1 MFDVLGDARAALA
14 SVVKPSKDPMLSVGP
29 GRLALAKLETALAG
43 QFDAPYRL
51 KDALAPIVKDY
62 DYIILDTPPS
72 LGILTVNALVAS
84 THLLVPI
91 QAAYFAIEGTDDL
104 LETYERIRA
113 RPNPQLK
120 MLGVVITLY
129 DKRTNIA
136 KDTHGQIRAVFGGML
151 FKTKIGKNVRLEEVR
166 RTRKRYSHLR
176 RSPLGRWSTKSW
188 QRRLYN
194 VSKRLGLPVT
204 LKMRHDAHY
213 VESLTSYSGATIGR
227 MLPVEQIRP
236 NPEQPRKALGD
247 LRELADSIRQKG
259 VLEPLLVRFVPREDC
274 YYIISGERRYH
285 AARAAGLREVPC
297 IEKSADEAETLEI
310 SLIENIQRKDLT
322 PFEEAEGLQRL
333 AEQFD
338 YSHEEL
344 AKKLGKARSSVS
356 ETLSL
361 RSIPESLRKK
371 CVENGVTTK
380 SLLLQIARQPTERKM
395 LELFA
400 RILQSG
406 LTRDE
411 ARKVRSDEKD
421 GPQKPQPFIFQYEP
435 ENEAFRF
442 RLQFKKSHVSRDEL
456 IRTLREILA
465 QLEGTSEADST
476 AA

>member
-1 MFDVLGDARAALA
+1 
-14 SVVKPSKDPMLSVGP
+14 
-29 GRLALAKLETALAG
+29 
-43 QFDAPYRL
+43 
-51 KDALAPIVKDY
+51 
-62 DYIILDTPPS
+62 
-72 LGILTVNALVAS
+72 
-84 THLLVPI
+84 
-91 QAAYFAIEGTDDL
+91 
-104 LETYERIRA
+104 
-113 RPNPQLK
+113 
-120 MLGVVITLY
+120 
-129 DKRTNIA
+129 
-136 KDTHGQIRAVFGGML
+136 
-151 FKTKIGKNVRLEEVR
+151 
-166 RTRKRYSHLR
+166 
-176 RSPLGRWSTKSW
+176 
-188 QRRLYN
+188 
-194 VSKRLGLPVT
+194 LPVT

-322 PFEEAEGLQRL
+322 PFEEADGLQRL

-344 AKKLGKARSSVS
+344 AKRLGKARSSVS

-361 RSIPESLRKK
+361 RNIPESLRKK

>member
-1 MFDVLGDARAALA
+1 
-14 SVVKPSKDPMLSVGP
+14 
-29 GRLALAKLETALAG
+29 
-43 QFDAPYRL
+43 
-51 KDALAPIVKDY
+51 
-62 DYIILDTPPS
+62 
-72 LGILTVNALVAS
+72 
-84 THLLVPI
+84 
-91 QAAYFAIEGTDDL
+91 
-104 LETYERIRA
+104 
-113 RPNPQLK
+113 
-120 MLGVVITLY
+120 
-129 DKRTNIA
+129 
-136 KDTHGQIRAVFGGML
+136 
-151 FKTKIGKNVRLEEVR
+151 
-166 RTRKRYSHLR
+166 
-176 RSPLGRWSTKSW
+176 
-188 QRRLYN
+188 
-194 VSKRLGLPVT
+194 LPVT

-411 ARKVRSDEKD
+411 ARRVRSDEKD

>member
-1 MFDVLGDARAALA
+1 M
-14 SVVKPSKDPMLSVGP
+14 
-29 GRLALAKLETALAG
+29 
-43 QFDAPYRL
+43 
-51 KDALAPIVKDY
+51 
-62 DYIILDTPPS
+62 
-72 LGILTVNALVAS
+72 
-84 THLLVPI
+84 
-91 QAAYFAIEGTDDL
+91 
-104 LETYERIRA
+104 
-113 RPNPQLK
+113 
-120 MLGVVITLY
+120 
-129 DKRTNIA
+129 
-136 KDTHGQIRAVFGGML
+136 
-151 FKTKIGKNVRLEEVR
+151 
-166 RTRKRYSHLR
+166 
-176 RSPLGRWSTKSW
+176 
-188 QRRLYN
+188 
-194 VSKRLGLPVT
+194 SKRFGLPVT

-213 VESLTSYSGATIGR
+213 VESLTSYSGAAIGR

-247 LRELADSIRQKG
+247 LRELSDSIRQKG

-297 IEKSADEAETLEI
+297 IEKSADDAETLEI

-322 PFEEAEGLQRL
+322 PFEEADGLQRL

-361 RSIPESLRKK
+361 RNIPESLRKK

-380 SLLLQIARQPTERKM
+380 SLLLQIARQPTERQM
-395 LELFA
+395 LEMFA

-411 ARKVRSDEKD
+411 ARKVRSDEKQ
-421 GPQKPQPFIFQYEP
+421 GPQRAQPFIFQYEP

>member
-1 MFDVLGDARAALA
+1 
-14 SVVKPSKDPMLSVGP
+14 
-29 GRLALAKLETALAG
+29 
-43 QFDAPYRL
+43 
-51 KDALAPIVKDY
+51 
-62 DYIILDTPPS
+62 
-72 LGILTVNALVAS
+72 
-84 THLLVPI
+84 
-91 QAAYFAIEGTDDL
+91 
-104 LETYERIRA
+104 
-113 RPNPQLK
+113 
-120 MLGVVITLY
+120 
-129 DKRTNIA
+129 
-136 KDTHGQIRAVFGGML
+136 
-151 FKTKIGKNVRLEEVR
+151 
-166 RTRKRYSHLR
+166 
-176 RSPLGRWSTKSW
+176 
-188 QRRLYN
+188 

-213 VESLTSYSGATIGR
+213 VESLTSYSGAAVGR
-227 MLPVEQIRP
+227 MIPVEQIRP

-247 LRELADSIRQKG
+247 LRELSDSIRQKG

-274 YYIISGERRYH
+274 FYIISGERRYH

-322 PFEEAEGLQRL
+322 PFEEADGLQRL

-356 ETLSL
+356 ETMSL
-361 RSIPESLRKK
+361 RNIPESLRKK

-395 LELFA
+395 MELFA

-411 ARKVRSDEKD
+411 ARRVRADEKD
-421 GPQKPQPFIFQYEP
+421 APLKPQPFIFQYEP

>member
-1 MFDVLGDARAALA
+1 M
-14 SVVKPSKDPMLSVGP
+14 
-29 GRLALAKLETALAG
+29 
-43 QFDAPYRL
+43 
-51 KDALAPIVKDY
+51 
-62 DYIILDTPPS
+62 
-72 LGILTVNALVAS
+72 
-84 THLLVPI
+84 
-91 QAAYFAIEGTDDL
+91 
-104 LETYERIRA
+104 
-113 RPNPQLK
+113 
-120 MLGVVITLY
+120 
-129 DKRTNIA
+129 
-136 KDTHGQIRAVFGGML
+136 
-151 FKTKIGKNVRLEEVR
+151 
-166 RTRKRYSHLR
+166 
-176 RSPLGRWSTKSW
+176 
-188 QRRLYN
+188 
-194 VSKRLGLPVT
+194 SKRLGLPVT
-204 LKMRHDAHY
+204 LRMRHDAHY

-227 MLPVEQIRP
+227 MVPVEQIRP

-247 LRELADSIRQKG
+247 LRELSDSIRQKG

-322 PFEEAEGLQRL
+322 PFEEAEGLNRL

-361 RSIPESLRKK
+361 RNIPDSLRKK

-411 ARKVRSDEKD
+411 VRKVRADEKD

>member
-1 MFDVLGDARAALA
+1 M
-14 SVVKPSKDPMLSVGP
+14 
-29 GRLALAKLETALAG
+29 
-43 QFDAPYRL
+43 
-51 KDALAPIVKDY
+51 
-62 DYIILDTPPS
+62 
-72 LGILTVNALVAS
+72 
-84 THLLVPI
+84 
-91 QAAYFAIEGTDDL
+91 
-104 LETYERIRA
+104 
-113 RPNPQLK
+113 
-120 MLGVVITLY
+120 
-129 DKRTNIA
+129 
-136 KDTHGQIRAVFGGML
+136 
-151 FKTKIGKNVRLEEVR
+151 
-166 RTRKRYSHLR
+166 
-176 RSPLGRWSTKSW
+176 
-188 QRRLYN
+188 
-194 VSKRLGLPVT
+194 SKRLGLPVT

-297 IEKSADEAETLEI
+297 IEKSADDAETLEI

-322 PFEEAEGLQRL
+322 PFEEADGLQRL

-361 RSIPESLRKK
+361 RNIPESLRKK

-380 SLLLQIARQPTERKM
+380 SLLLQIARQPTERQM
-395 LELFA
+395 LEMFA

-411 ARKVRSDEKD
+411 ARKVRSDEKQ
-421 GPQKPQPFIFQYEP
+421 GPQRAQPFIFQYEP